1 MSDPNWLIC
10 DECNTGPLNLIWWS
24 LSFSMSLSSSSFSS
38 WGWGGCKICFTV
50 SGIFGDASLP
60 FAKITLSNMWCVIS
74 SGLYSTSPLSIV
86 CYFVSYFVLFVIRVW
101 YHIIDSVR
109 KNGGQKKNRTEVE
122 VEREVDIN
130 RWVNTNYMGYEVCMR
145 HNDNNNNQDIWQ
157 GRGKPF
163 HFQ

>member
-24 LSFSMSLSSSSFSS
+24 LLFALPLSSSST
-38 WGWGGCKICFTV
+38 WDWGGCRIFFTV

-60 FAKITLSNMWCVIS
+60 LAKIILSNIWCVIS

-86 CYFVSYFVLFVIRVW
+86 CYFVSFVIRVW

-109 KNGGQKKNRTEVE
+109 KNGGQKENRTEVK

-130 RWVNTNYMGYEVCMR
+130 RSVNTNYMGYEVCMR
-145 HNDNNNNQDIWQ
+145 HNDNNNNQNVWQ